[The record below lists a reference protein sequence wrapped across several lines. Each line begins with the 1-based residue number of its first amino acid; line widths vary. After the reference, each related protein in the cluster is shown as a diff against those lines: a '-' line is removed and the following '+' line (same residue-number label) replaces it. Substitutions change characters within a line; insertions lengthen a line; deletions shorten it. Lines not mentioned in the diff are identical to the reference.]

1 MGTSKAHCAN
11 RVYTPM
17 EMKLI
22 NAFERLKHQGLIE
35 PIGPLT
41 DFLKEK

>member
-11 RVYTPM
+11 RVYTPI
-17 EMKLI
+17 EMKLSE
-22 NAFERLKHQGLIE
+22 AFERLKDQGLIE

-41 DFLKEK
+41 DFPKEK